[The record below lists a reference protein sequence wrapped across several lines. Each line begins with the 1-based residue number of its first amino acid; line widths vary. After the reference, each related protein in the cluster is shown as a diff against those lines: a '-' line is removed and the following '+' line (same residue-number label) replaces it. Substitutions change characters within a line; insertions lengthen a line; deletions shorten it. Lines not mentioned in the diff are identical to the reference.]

1 MPQPTP
7 SNEYLESWIRAVVG
21 QSFKAEEFDRWLRA
35 VKAEA
40 WAEGFDEASDDTGRD
55 EMMHD
60 MGESLNRFRD

>member
-1 MPQPTP
+1 MPQQSW
-7 SNEYLESWIRAVVG
+7 SNEYQEGWIRAVVG
-21 QSFKAEEFDRWLRA
+21 QVFKVEEFDRWLRA

-60 MGESLNRFRD
+60 MGESLNPFRD